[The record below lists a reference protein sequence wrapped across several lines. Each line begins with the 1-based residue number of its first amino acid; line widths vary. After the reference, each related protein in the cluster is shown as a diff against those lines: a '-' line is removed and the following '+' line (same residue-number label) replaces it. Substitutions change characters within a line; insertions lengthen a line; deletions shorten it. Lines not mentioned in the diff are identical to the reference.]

1 MQKVLWAVLAVLLL
15 VSCGSPVKAE
25 PEKPLELTV
34 DNLEGKWVLED
45 DSSVWYDFK
54 VDKTFT
60 SNEVDASQNGTL
72 KIVNDKVILSRTVHG
87 VTGQYATLECK
98 VYRTYLIINEKKFNK
113 N

>member
-15 VSCGSPVKAE
+15 VSCGSPVTAA
-25 PEKPLELTV
+25 PEKPLPLTV
-34 DNLEGKWVLED
+34 GNLEGKWVRESD
-45 DSSVWYDFK
+45 GVWYDFK

-87 VTGQYATLECK
+87 VTG
-98 VYRTYLIINEKKFNK
+98 
-113 N
+113 